1 VKTFT
6 EKPELAMAKVFY
18 ESGEFFWNSGMF
30 FWSLPSIMQAFDT
43 HMPAI
48 NKLFQKSINQLCTDG
63 EADAVASIYAQCR
76 NISIDYAVMEK
87 AENVYV
93 LCADFGWSDIGTWGS
108 LYANQRKDKNRN
120 AVVGNNVFLYD
131 TKGCEININ
140 PQKLAVIQG
149 LEDII
154 VVQTDDVLLI
164 CKRDEE
170 QRIKDFVN
178 NVKLEKGDIY
188 I

>member
-1 VKTFT
+1 
-6 EKPELAMAKVFY
+6 M
-18 ESGEFFWNSGMF
+18 
-30 FWSLPSIMQAFDT
+30 PSVNQ
-43 HMPAI
+43 
-48 NKLFQKSINQLCTDG
+48 LFQKQIDQLNTVN
-63 EADAVASIYAQCR
+63 ESKAVAAIYAQCK

-108 LYANQRKDKNRN
+108 LYANQKKDKNKN

-131 TKGCEININ
+131 TKECEINIR

-149 LEDII
+149 LEDMI

-164 CKRDEE
+164 CKKGEE

-178 NVKLEKGDIY
+178 NVKMEKGDGY

>member
-1 VKTFT
+1 
-6 EKPELAMAKVFY
+6 MAKIFF

-30 FWSLPSIMQAFDT
+30 FWSLSSIMLAFDT
-43 HMPAI
+43 YMPNI
-48 NKLFQKSINQLCTDG
+48 NHLFQQHINQLGTDK
-63 EADAVASIYAQCR
+63 EPAAVANIYAQCK

-87 AENVYV
+87 ADNVYV

-108 LYANQRKDKNRN
+108 LYANQQRDKDQN

-131 TKGCEININ
+131 TKDCEINIHSK
-140 PQKLAVIQG
+140 KLAVIQG
-149 LEDII
+149 VEDLI

-164 CKRDEE
+164 CKKDDE

-178 NVKLEKGDIY
+178 NVKMEKGDGY